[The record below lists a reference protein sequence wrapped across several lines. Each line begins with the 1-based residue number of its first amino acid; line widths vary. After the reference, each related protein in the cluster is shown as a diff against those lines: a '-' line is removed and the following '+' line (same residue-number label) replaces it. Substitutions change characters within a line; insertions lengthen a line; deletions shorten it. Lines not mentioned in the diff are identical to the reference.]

1 MKVEKIVRPIIN
13 RMNVFRNDVFIHF
26 LKNRGVGIGRG
37 CYFFA
42 PMKTTIDV
50 QRPHM
55 LHIGNYV
62 KVTKGVVI
70 LCHDYSRS
78 VFCNMKGYENCG
90 EGGETFIG
98 NNVFIGLG
106 ATILMGTHVGDNVI
120 IGAGSVVS
128 GFFPDNVVI
137 AGNPAKVVC
146 TIDDYYKRQK
156 ENMIDAAIL
165 YAQKWKQRNH
175 VYPTVEEMTN
185 AFSWI
190 YLSHTN
196 EAIEKYPNLF
206 RLNGVDRELYIDN
219 FLNSKPEF
227 ESYEAFLNYCD
238 RN

>member
-26 LKNRGVGIGRG
+26 LKNRGVDIGRG

-78 VFCNMKGYENCG
+78 VCCNMKGYENCG

-137 AGNPAKVVC
+137 AGNPA
-146 TIDDYYKRQK
+146 
-156 ENMIDAAIL
+156 
-165 YAQKWKQRNH
+165 
-175 VYPTVEEMTN
+175 
-185 AFSWI
+185 
-190 YLSHTN
+190 
-196 EAIEKYPNLF
+196 
-206 RLNGVDRELYIDN
+206 
-219 FLNSKPEF
+219 
-227 ESYEAFLNYCD
+227 
-238 RN
+238 